1 MHADSGVDAF
11 FSSSDYLAYVSLF
24 FLFPLGLFDSMAF
37 DGYLLSGRG
46 EGEKGIYLLDRRT
59 CEGSHVR

>member
-37 DGYLLSGRG
+37 DGYLLLGRG
-46 EGEKGIYLLDRRT
+46 EGGKGGFICSIEGLAKART
-59 CEGSHVR
+59 